1 MLSTNPV
8 EPPPGLQKKTWRML
22 ENRWKV
28 LEDPVDDH
36 PRDEDANQRQ
46 QDLKEME
53 FPKLSLGNYSKNQVR
68 KRTEPKAEKGVPE
81 QAQKPMVKSAAGG
94 GQLNLFYPQ
103 EVLQEL
109 HPCINAENAVGGW
122 KFIKGVMDS
131 GATDSVIHPSEC
143 ADYEIQESAGSK
155 AGQKWTSASGGVI
168 PNLGQKIL
176 EVLTEDGVESRM
188 KYQAADV
195 SRTLNSITEIC
206 DAGGEEGQ
214 YVIFSKWGGTV
225 YNPSSQRQTPF
236 EREGGIYTM
245 GMWVKPKSG
254 FTRPAE

>member
-1 MLSTNPV
+1 MQLKTEEV
-8 EPPPGLQKKTWRML
+8 MPGKAQ
-22 ENRWKV
+22 
-28 LEDPVDDH
+28 
-36 PRDEDANQRQ
+36 
-46 QDLKEME
+46 
-53 FPKLSLGNYSKNQVR
+53 
-68 KRTEPKAEKGVPE
+68 EPKPKVNVGD
-81 QAQKPMVKSAAGG
+81 

-109 HPCINAENAVGGW
+109 HPCINAGTDAGGW
-122 KFIKGVMDS
+122 RYIKGVMDS

-143 ADYEIQESAGSK
+143 AEYEIQESAGSK
-155 AGQKWTSASGGVI
+155 AGQNWTSASGGVI

-176 EVLTEDGVESRM
+176 EVVTEDGVESRV

-245 GMWVKPKSG
+245 GMWVKPKSV

>member
-1 MLSTNPV
+1 MT
-8 EPPPGLQKKTWRML
+8 R
-22 ENRWKV
+22 
-28 LEDPVDDH
+28 
-36 PRDEDANQRQ
+36 
-46 QDLKEME
+46 
-53 FPKLSLGNYSKNQVR
+53 
-68 KRTEPKAEKGVPE
+68 EPKERGNF
-81 QAQKPMVKSAAGG
+81 SG

-103 EVLQEL
+103 DALKEL
-109 HPCINAENAVGGW
+109 HPCIPCENAVGGW

-155 AGQKWTSASGGVI
+155 AGQNWTSASGGVI

-176 EVLTEDGVESRM
+176 EVVTEDGVESRI

-206 DAGGEEGQ
+206 DAGGDEGQ